1 MKEFLYMMKLIGSG
15 AKIKENKVHISLTEL
30 YFMLP
35 AQTIYE

>member
-1 MKEFLYMMKLIGSG
+1 MFKEANTYNGSG

-35 AQTIYE
+35 VQTIDG